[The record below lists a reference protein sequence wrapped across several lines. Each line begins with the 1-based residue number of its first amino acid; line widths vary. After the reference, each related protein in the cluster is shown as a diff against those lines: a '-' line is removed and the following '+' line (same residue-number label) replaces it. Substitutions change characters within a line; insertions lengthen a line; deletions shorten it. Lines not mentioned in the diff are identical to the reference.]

1 LRNLPDLMSDRPHA
15 DSTPLKSNPVLPA
28 GIVVAV
34 WAAILTVALGSLN
47 FFYTRGLTQLYGD
60 AFAHMAGA
68 RRLFDSLTPGYG
80 EIGNVWLPMFHL
92 LAAPLALNDHL
103 WRTGLAGS
111 LIATAAFAV
120 TAWFLF
126 RLALEMN
133 GSISAGFVTLGA
145 FLLCPSMFYLAST
158 PMTEPL
164 AILWAVLGAYAL
176 FRYQICARVRWVVG
190 AAIAA
195 FFGTLTRYS
204 GWYLLPF
211 AVLFVFLARND
222 EWKVRLRRVTLF
234 CLIAGAGPVLW
245 MLHNAINAGNPIEFY
260 NGPDSA
266 QAIYAHQVAT
276 TAFRYPTDGS
286 ILMSARYYIEDLRLI
301 LGPWLLVLA
310 ALGMMMW
317 VLERRYRK
325 RRAAC
330 LLLLVLLP
338 FYVQAMAGAAVPLYV
353 PTYFPHSYYNLRY
366 GIEMLPGIALLASFV
381 ISPTLSRSLRTG
393 LLAACLAVLGVQ
405 NIWMLSGGARR
416 LPMVT
421 EGILNSPCKTE
432 PDQALITFFRSH
444 SDGGR
449 ILMQPGEWPCVAPT
463 LDIHYRKIL
472 SGNNR
477 SYWRKLPTGAQKFVE
492 WIVSG
497 EGDPVDILM
506 RTYPEA
512 FKDFVPVYQRNFLQQ
527 QSITI
532 YRRRRE

>member
-1 LRNLPDLMSDRPHA
+1 MSDRPHA
-15 DSTPLKSNPVLPA
+15 DSTPLQSNPVLTA
-28 GIVVAV
+28 GTAAAV
-34 WAAILTVALGSLN
+34 WVAILTVALCSLH

-60 AFAHMAGA
+60 TFAHMAGA

-92 LAAPLALNDHL
+92 LAAPLAINDYL

-111 LIATAAFAV
+111 LIATVAFALS
-120 TAWFLF
+120 AWFLF

-133 GSISAGFVTLGA
+133 GSLPAGFVTLCA
-145 FLLCPSMFYLAST
+145 FLLSPSMFYLAST

-164 AILWAVLGAYAL
+164 AILWAVLGVYAL
-176 FRYQICARVRWVVG
+176 FRYQISGRTLWVVG

-195 FFGTLTRYS
+195 FFGALTRYS

-211 AVLFVFLARND
+211 AALFVFLARKD
-222 EWKVRLRRVTLF
+222 AWRVRFRRAGLF
-234 CLIAGAGPVLW
+234 CMIAGVGPVLW
-245 MLHNAINAGNPIEFY
+245 MLHDAIRAGNPIEFY

-286 ILMSARYYIEDLRLI
+286 ILTSARYYVEDLRLI

-310 ALGMMMW
+310 ALGLIMW

-325 RRAAC
+325 RRAASM
-330 LLLLVLLP
+330 LLLALLP
-338 FYVQAMAGAAVPLYV
+338 FYVQAMASAAVPLYV

-381 ISPTLSRSLRTG
+381 ISPTLSRNLRTG
-393 LLAACLAVLGVQ
+393 MLTACLAVLGAQ
-405 NIWMLSGGARR
+405 NIWMLAGGARR

-421 EGILNSPCKTE
+421 EGILNTPCKTE
-432 PDQALITFFRSH
+432 PEQALIAFFRSH
-444 SDGGR
+444 YGGQR
-449 ILMQPGEWPCVAPT
+449 ILMQSGEWPCVAPA
-463 LDIHYRKIL
+463 LDIHYRSIL
-472 SGNNR
+472 TGNNR
-477 SYWRKLPTGAQKFVE
+477 SYWRKLPNGAQKFVE

-512 FKDFVPVYQRNFLQQ
+512 FKDFVPVFQKNFPQQ

-532 YRRRRE
+532 YRRKGG